1 MHNSIKTLYQKGFKL
16 LIETY
21 LEFLSEHTE
30 KNAFR
35 TEVGDFFISIHIQK
49 IKEILHKKK
58 MPKHFA
64 PML

>member
-49 IKEILHKKK
+49 IKEILQKKK